1 MADFI
6 KFNGTAVRT
15 TAVYERAGAAELQ
28 GPPTAELE
36 FVVILRGSMAHRSF
50 LQLIAREPIRVD
62 LPKGADWLTYE
73 MTVGNAIHASSGVGE
88 AAVFRHDV
96 TLRETPA
103 SAGERARQ
111 ASVVAA
117 EAAAEAAVH
126 PPEPVVEE
134 EIPEELPDEPGAA
147 ADYSAVSR
155 SGDRA
160 VWATAME
167 QLHRAPGA
175 KASAPEPP
183 MTAAELAGVEA
194 VLVNL
199 RMEALIE
206 QLASAGLVRRSV
218 VESAFQLLVRRQFVT
233 DATPVVG
240 EKTAL
245 RAARELLGEGEGG

>member
-6 KFNGTAVRT
+6 KINGTAVRT
-15 TAVYERAGAAELQ
+15 TAVYERAGAAELD

-73 MTVGNAIHASSGVGE
+73 MTIGNAIHASSGVGE

-96 TLRETPA
+96 TLRETRA
-103 SAGERARQ
+103 SAAERARQ
-111 ASVVAA
+111 AAVVAA
-117 EAAAEAAVH
+117 EAAAEAAAR

-134 EIPEELPDEPGAA
+134 VPEELPDEPGAA

-245 RAARELLGEGEGG
+245 RAARELLGEG